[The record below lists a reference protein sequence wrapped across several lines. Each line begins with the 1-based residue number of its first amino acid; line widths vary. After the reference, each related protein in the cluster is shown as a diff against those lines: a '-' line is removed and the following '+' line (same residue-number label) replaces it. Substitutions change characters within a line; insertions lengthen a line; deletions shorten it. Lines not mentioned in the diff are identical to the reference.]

1 MVSMTQR
8 QGDVI
13 KELEAVFKDRLF
25 TEPHILALYSHDAS
39 SEVGV
44 KPMAVVQP
52 VSVDEII
59 KVVKLAIDH
68 GFKIVPVG
76 SSTSLSGNAT
86 PKLENTVIVSMER
99 MNSIIEVSDTD
110 WYARVQPGIKVDEL
124 NLELMGYG
132 LQWPVDPA
140 SSKTATVGGVI
151 SNGGGGMRGAKYG
164 PASHWVLG
172 LEAVIGTGDVIRV
185 GCRTVKCREG
195 YNLVQVFIGSEGTLG
210 IVTEATLRLAPLPES
225 FVGVMARFRS
235 AESLVNAV
243 IRVRRDKLW
252 PMVTEF
258 IDDITAQILNLEPG
272 YYLWIGIDTYTGS
285 EQQILTKLSGDISL
299 SGGEVINRAST
310 WQEFSKILEPRRM
323 LYSATLKAAFND
335 YGTDVFVAFE
345 DIAVPMSKLPEAV
358 REIQSLG
365 KKYNVRM
372 NLGGHIGDGNLH
384 PAVWAR
390 RSDRD
395 EMERVLRF
403 FEDVGKLAIR
413 LNGTVSAEHGIGT
426 QKKGLLREAIGSRNN
441 GNSDTV
447 IGLMR
452 NIKRIFDPYGVFN
465 PGKIFD

>member
-25 TEPHILALYSHDAS
+25 TEPHILSLYSHDAS

-44 KPMAVVQP
+44 KPMAVIQP
-52 VSVDEII
+52 VSVDEVVKI
-59 KVVKLAIDH
+59 VKLAIDY
-68 GFKIVPVG
+68 GFKIIPVG

-86 PKLENTVIVSMER
+86 PKLENTVIVSLER
-99 MNSIIEVSDTD
+99 MNSIIEISDID
-110 WYARVQPGIKVDEL
+110 WYARVQPGIKDDEL

-195 YNLVQVFIGSEGTLG
+195 YNLVQTFIGSEGTLG
-210 IVTEATLRLAPLPES
+210 IITEATLRLAPLPES
-225 FVGVMARFRS
+225 FVGLMARFRD

-243 IRVRRDKLW
+243 IRVKRDKLW

-258 IDDITAQILNLEPG
+258 IDYMIAQVLGLEPM
-272 YYLWIGIDTYTGS
+272 YYLWIGIDTYSGS
-285 EQQILTKLSGDISL
+285 EQQILSKLNNDVSL
-299 SGGEVINRAST
+299 SGGEIIDKAFT

-335 YGTDVFVAFE
+335 YGTDAFVAFE
-345 DIAVPMSKLPEAV
+345 DIAVPTSKLPEAV
-358 REIQSLG
+358 REIQALG
-365 KKYNVRM
+365 QKYNVKM
-372 NLGGHIGDGNLH
+372 VIGGHIGDGNLH
-384 PAVWAR
+384 PTVWAR
-390 RSDRD
+390 RSDKD
-395 EMERVLRF
+395 EMERIMRF

-413 LNGTVSAEHGIGT
+413 LNGTVSAEHGIGV
-426 QKKGLLREAIGSRNN
+426 QKKGLLREAISSRND
-441 GNSDTV
+441 GNSDYV
-447 IGLMR
+447 INLMK
-452 NIKRIFDPYGVFN
+452 NIKRVFDPYGVFN